1 MSSTIK
7 VNNIQNLAGD
17 DSGFD
22 LSTND
27 QVDIKTANT
36 TRVRVDSSGNIGVGI
51 SSPTFSSG
59 NGIHLADSFFI
70 GFGNGANVFFK
81 NTSHDCFKQ
90 VVPRGEIIL

>member
-27 QVDIKTANT
+27 QVDIILQLESTKT
-36 TRVRVDSSGNIGVGI
+36 I
-51 SSPTFSSG
+51 
-59 NGIHLADSFFI
+59 
-70 GFGNGANVFFK
+70 
-81 NTSHDCFKQ
+81 
-90 VVPRGEIIL
+90 

>member
-27 QVDIKTANT
+27 VVVVKTANT
-36 TRVRVDSSGNIGVGI
+36 ERMRLDASGKVGI
-51 SSPTFSSG
+51 GETTPLAHSHYYQSSCV
-59 NGIHLADSFFI
+59 L
-70 GFGNGANVFFK
+70 
-81 NTSHDCFKQ
+81 
-90 VVPRGEIIL
+90 